1 MKLERAED
9 WSKATCMAGE
19 RDGVMTGEVAAGWT
33 APEMRVG
40 AMAGEVAAGWTA
52 AEMLGVGALRPT
64 YSTTKACVKGSN

>member
-1 MKLERAED
+1 
-9 WSKATCMAGE
+9 
-19 RDGVMTGEVAAGWT
+19 MTGEVAAGWT

-64 YSTTKACVKGSN
+64 YSTTKACVKGIN